1 MDTTKLKGFWQK
13 VKDFFK
19 NMTMKVRVLLAV
31 AVVLVVAVIAALLLW
46 SSNEPYEMLFTDLS
60 ATESSEIIGY
70 LEESGY
76 NNYRLEGDTIYVRA
90 EQRDLIT
97 ARLAMVGY
105 P

>member
-46 SSNEPYEMLFTDLS
+46 SSNEPYEMLFTDFS
-60 ATESSEIIGY
+60 ATESSEI
-70 LEESGY
+70 
-76 NNYRLEGDTIYVRA
+76 
-90 EQRDLIT
+90 
-97 ARLAMVGY
+97 
-105 P
+105 

>member
-70 LEESGY
+70 LEE
-76 NNYRLEGDTIYVRA
+76 
-90 EQRDLIT
+90 RD
-97 ARLAMVGY
+97 RKSVG
-105 P
+105 

>member
-60 ATESSEIIGY
+60 ATESSEIIG
-70 LEESGY
+70 
-76 NNYRLEGDTIYVRA
+76 
-90 EQRDLIT
+90 
-97 ARLAMVGY
+97 
-105 P
+105 